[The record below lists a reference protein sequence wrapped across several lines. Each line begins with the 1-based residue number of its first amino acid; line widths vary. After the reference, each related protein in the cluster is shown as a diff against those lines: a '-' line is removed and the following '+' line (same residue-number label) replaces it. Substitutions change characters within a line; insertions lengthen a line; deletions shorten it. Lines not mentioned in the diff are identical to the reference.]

1 MGKRAGLGWVVAAIA
16 IFGWLSAGG
25 DDQET
30 RSSSVA
36 SVPEKSPPVP
46 LQTQPEN
53 KPMRPSP
60 SSTPRP
66 AAPAPT
72 PPALILDQQVT
83 VYTKTNAR
91 MRSGPSTD
99 ALVVTS
105 VPKATAIIS
114 SSQKG
119 RWHQVSYGSYTGW
132 IREDLLTSEAPIAP
146 PPKAPA
152 EPRPPA
158 PVKAPPSSLARQ
170 TVPDRTG
177 DPIRDPYVGR
187 CDCPY
192 DLMRNGRRCGGN
204 SAYSKPGGRNPQ
216 CYF

>member
-16 IFGWLSAGG
+16 VVGWLSAGG
-25 DDQET
+25 DDDTT
-30 RSSSVA
+30 RSSPMTSVT
-36 SVPEKSPPVP
+36 E
-46 LQTQPEN
+46 QTQPVALQTPSDN
-53 KPMRPSP
+53 KPVRPSP
-60 SSTPRP
+60 KVTPP
-66 AAPAPT
+66 SAAPAPI
-72 PPALILDQQVT
+72 PPALVLGQQIT
-83 VYTKTNAR
+83 LYTSTNTR
-91 MRSGPSTD
+91 MRAGPSTD
-99 ALVVTS
+99 APVVTS

-114 SSQKG
+114 SGQEG
-119 RWHQVSYGSYTGW
+119 RWHQVSYGGYSGW
-132 IREDLLTSEAPIAP
+132 IREDLLTSDAPAAP
-146 PPKAPA
+146 PPKTTTK
-152 EPRPPA
+152 PPA
-158 PVKAPPSSLARQ
+158 VKAPPSSLARQ